1 MHVCLVSVLA
11 LGLSAQVSGLAQDA
25 PLRVVAVG
33 SEPFLI
39 VDEDGSPLSGFSVD
53 VWSALADSIGV
64 ASDLTTVD
72 EVSEALAMVAV
83 DAADVAIG
91 PISITAMRAREV
103 RFIQPYFH
111 SSLGILAPA
120 SGSLLDRFAPFLTSA
135 FLIGAGALGAVLLL
149 VGTLFWLAER
159 RGNPEHFP
167 VVGLAGIGNGLW
179 LALVTMTTVGY
190 GDRVP
195 RSGVGRA
202 LAGVWMLVS
211 LVIAS
216 SLTAFLATALT
227 LSQMDEPSIETAAE
241 LGGRDVGVVAGTT
254 SEQFALDS
262 RARPVAAPDIGEAID
277 QLLAG
282 ETDAVVFDRPILR
295 YALGRYALGE
305 RPGAELELSP
315 LSYQPQNYGFAVA
328 PDSPLAADLDV
339 ALLELQEAGDLARI
353 EERWLGAE

>member
-1 MHVCLVSVLA
+1 MQSGVHVRLSSLLA
-11 LGLSAQVSGLAQDA
+11 IGLSAGSGLAQDNI
-25 PLRVVAVG
+25 LRVVAVG
-33 SEPFLI
+33 SEPF
-39 VDEDGSPLSGFSVD
+39 VVAGETGAPPSGFSVD
-53 VWSALADSIGV
+53 VWSALADSIGAETELTV
-64 ASDLTTVD
+64 AE
-72 EVSEALAMVAV
+72 EVPEALAMVAAG
-83 DAADVAIG
+83 DADVAIG

-120 SGSLLDRFAPFLTSA
+120 AGSLLDRFAPFLTSA
-135 FLIGAGALGAVLLL
+135 FLIGASALAAVLLL
-149 VGTLFWLAER
+149 VGMLFWLAER

-167 VVGLAGIGNGLW
+167 AVGLAGIGNGLW

-195 RSGVGRA
+195 LSGLGRV

-227 LSQMDEPSIETAAE
+227 LSQMAGPSIETSAE

-254 SEQFALDS
+254 SEQFVLDS
-262 RARPVAAPDIGEAID
+262 RARPVAAADIAEAVD

-295 YALGRYALGE
+295 YALSQRPDTAL
-305 RPGAELELSP
+305 ALSP
-315 LSYQPQNYGFAVA
+315 LSYRPQNYGFAVA
-328 PDSPLAADLDV
+328 FGSPLAPDLDV
-339 ALLELQEAGDLARI
+339 ALLALQEAGGLEGI

>member
-1 MHVCLVSVLA
+1 MYPGVHVRLVSVLA
-11 LGLSAQVSGLAQDA
+11 LGLSTPVSGLAQEGA
-25 PLRVVAVG
+25 LRVVAVG
-33 SEPFLI
+33 SEPFVI
-39 VDEDGSPLSGFSVD
+39 VGEAGVPTSGFSVD
-53 VWSALADSIGV
+53 VWSALAESIGA
-64 ASDLTTVD
+64 ASELTTAE
-72 EVSEALAMVAV
+72 EVPEALAMVA
-83 DAADVAIG
+83 AGEADVAVG

-135 FLIGAGALGAVLLL
+135 FLIGASALAAVLLL
-149 VGTLFWLAER
+149 IGTLFWLAER

-167 VVGLAGIGNGLW
+167 AVGLGGVGNGLW

-195 RSGVGRA
+195 LSGAGRV

-227 LSQMDEPSIETAAE
+227 LSQIAGPSIQTAAE

-254 SEQFALDS
+254 SEQFAVES
-262 RARPVAAPDIGEAID
+262 RSQPVAAADIGEAID
-277 QLLAG
+277 HLAAG

-295 YALGRYALGE
+295 YALSQ
-305 RPGAELELSP
+305 RPDAELSLSP

-328 PDSPLAADLDV
+328 LDSALARELDI
-339 ALLELQEAGDLARI
+339 ALLELQEAGGLEAI